1 MRRILLA
8 TTAAAA
14 LIAGSS
20 LVMAQQSGG
29 ANVGASGGAN
39 VQQHQDG
46 TGGNAGVRG
55 NAGTQGNVG
64 TRGMTQ
70 NGAQGRGEH
79 MGQANE
85 NRGQRM
91 GERREERGN
100 ARGEERNERLGTR
113 DRDRDMNRN
122 ARGDRDR
129 DQRMGTRDRDQRLG
143 TRDRGERRLGERDRG
158 VREGRGEYGEI
169 RDHVTTRLS
178 SDQRTR
184 IHERLFAEG
193 GRGHRLGH
201 VDFALRRGVRV
212 PHSVE
217 FFDLPE
223 DIVTL
228 VPAYRAYKYFLVGDE
243 IVIVDP
249 VTYEIV
255 DVIPA

>member
-1 MRRILLA
+1 
-8 TTAAAA
+8 
-14 LIAGSS
+14 
-20 LVMAQQSGG
+20 MAQQ
-29 ANVGASGGAN
+29 SGGAN

-55 NAGTQGNVG
+55 NAGTQSNAG

-70 NGAQGRGEH
+70 NGTQGRGEH
-79 MGQANE
+79 TGQANE

-91 GERREERGN
+91 GERREERGH

-122 ARGDRDR
+122 ARGDRDRDQRMGERDR

-249 VTYEIV
+249 VTHEIV